1 MVYLCLKGLAFM
13 YFNDKQICVNSYWD
27 LFVRTLGNGGVQCFA
42 AYVHYREMK
51 WVARLDTSYGKG
63 SKLRGVFFY
72 KGHKFSEAFQPSL
85 NCKHRDKGC
94 EFEYDSKKPEY
105 IIL

>member
-1 MVYLCLKGLAFM
+1 M

-27 LFVRTLGNGGVQCFA
+27 LFVRTLGKGGVQCLA
-42 AYVHYREMK
+42 AYVHDREMK

-63 SKLRGVFFY
+63 SKLRGVFFI
-72 KGHKFSEAFQPSL
+72 KAINFQRLFNQVLIANTAIRDTNL
-85 NCKHRDKGC
+85 NMIR
-94 EFEYDSKKPEY
+94 KKPEY